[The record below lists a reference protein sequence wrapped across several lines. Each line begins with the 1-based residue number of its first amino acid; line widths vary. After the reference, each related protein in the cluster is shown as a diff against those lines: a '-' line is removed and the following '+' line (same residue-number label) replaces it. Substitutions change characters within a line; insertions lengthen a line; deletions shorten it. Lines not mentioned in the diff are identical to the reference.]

1 MTNKE
6 MELINLIRESENPAD
21 ALAIAIETIT
31 EFIKTNNP

>member
-21 ALAIAIETIT
+21 ALVIAIETIT
-31 EFIKTNNP
+31 EFIKTNNL